1 MRLDRHRNRI
11 RIRNERCPSLFL
23 FFVRRRL
30 SAIRCR
36 TTVIVGEGDELTP
49 PEMAREIASGIPGA
63 ELIELADCG
72 HLATLECPV
81 ESTAALLAALSS

>member
-1 MRLDRHRNRI
+1 
-11 RIRNERCPSLFL
+11 
-23 FFVRRRL
+23 
-30 SAIRCR
+30 
-36 TTVIVGEGDELTP
+36 
-49 PEMAREIASGIPGA
+49 MAREIASGIPGA